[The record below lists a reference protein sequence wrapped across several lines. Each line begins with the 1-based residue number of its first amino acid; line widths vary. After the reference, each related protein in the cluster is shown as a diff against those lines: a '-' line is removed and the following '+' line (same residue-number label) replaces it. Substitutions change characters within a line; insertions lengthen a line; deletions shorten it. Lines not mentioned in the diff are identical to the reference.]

1 MGIDDAKTCITEPSG
16 RLALGIA
23 LRQTTFLLVFW
34 LNAHFKWTRFK
45 KISQYLILYL
55 VTSTWSVSLNVEY
68 FVSHC
73 VVWPSVP
80 ASYDVDALSW
90 YQQTLF
96 SNCIFM
102 YIFNYIYISDSR
114 CDLKAVGRDACWVFF
129 GWFQA
134 RRQNKTGGLLPYFQR
149 DKYKNAHHAAAFPRH
164 PDSSTVSHEERIEK
178 KKRGETTLGRIL
190 NPCRLSGGTTRIFF
204 RWKFLSFA
212 TDPSTSSSGLHRKR
226 KQGTLFSY
234 PSLSG
239 AICLPAGGGWPQ
251 VCNGGAILLLNWKKT

>member
-1 MGIDDAKTCITEPSG
+1 MVSTN
-16 RLALGIA
+16 
-23 LRQTTFLLVFW
+23 FVFQ
-34 LNAHFKWTRFK
+34 LYIH
-45 KISQYLILYL
+45 IYLQLYL
-55 VTSTWSVSLNVEY
+55 HFWQQVRLEGRRSWCMLS
-68 FVSHC
+68 FV
-73 VVWPSVP
+73 
-80 ASYDVDALSW
+80 
-90 YQQTLF
+90 
-96 SNCIFM
+96 
-102 YIFNYIYISDSR
+102 
-114 CDLKAVGRDACWVFF
+114 

-178 KKRGETTLGRIL
+178 KKEEATLGRIL

-239 AICLPAGGGWPQ
+239 AICLPEEDGLRCATAEPFFYSIG
-251 VCNGGAILLLNWKKT
+251 KKPKGSRVSRCYSDVMHMISSVRSSSLFTAT